1 MAASA
6 FAGFDLTA
14 AMGRGPDSIYA
25 LLANRLRQK
34 PGFDLLTVLAPN
46 RVGDRLVRL
55 FSTNT
60 GQYPLGD
67 ADPVQDD
74 RWFRHLFVRKQP
86 VIANDAEAI
95 RDWLPEYSEFAE
107 MGYGSLAN
115 LPVVVAGESIGI
127 MNLMAGPGHFSTA
140 NVAAISAELPLAAI
154 ALCARDARGL
164 KLT

>member
-1 MAASA
+1 MQATAEPSGDVTSAMAGGSEA
-6 FAGFDLTA
+6 L
-14 AMGRGPDSIYA
+14 YA
-25 LLANRLRQK
+25 LLAARLRQR

-46 RVGDRLVRL
+46 RGGDRLVRL

-74 RWFRHLFVRKQP
+74 RWFRHLFVKKEP

-95 RDWLPEYSEFAE
+95 RDWLPDYSEFAA

-115 LPVVVAGESIGI
+115 LPVVVSGEAVGL
-127 MNLMAGPGHFSTA
+127 MNLMAAPGHFSAA
-140 NVAAISAELPLAAI
+140 NLAAFSAELPLVALAILAHAAKRPVL
-154 ALCARDARGL
+154 A
-164 KLT
+164 

>member
-1 MAASA
+1 MASA

-14 AMGRGPDSIYA
+14 AMGRGPESIYA
-25 LLANRLRQK
+25 LLAGRLRQK

-46 RVGDRLVRL
+46 QVGDRLVRL
-55 FSTNT
+55 FSTNMA
-60 GQYPLGD
+60 QYPLGD

-74 RWFRHLFVRKQP
+74 RWFRHLFVRKEA

-95 RDWLPEYSEFAE
+95 RDWLPDYSEFAA

-115 LPVVVAGESIGI
+115 LPVVVAGEALGL
-127 MNLMAGPGHFSTA
+127 MNLMAGPGHFSAA

-164 KLT
+164 RLR